1 LSRSELILWAAEYI
15 GVVAVVMLLSLSPRM
30 RQRREVKFIYPRR
43 EGLYALGG
51 FAAILA
57 IAELFY
63 SRSGGSDLLGT
74 LTLAALSALPFA
86 AFLLVRRQPI
96 RSAGWGSANLRF
108 GLMIGLA
115 LSILT
120 IFLRNRFT
128 SIIAGLPGDQIIQ
141 LLYWLGIC
149 LLEESIF
156 RGYMQPRLSAWLG
169 EIPGWV
175 LAAVLFAL
183 WRIPLWLAIGQS
195 PIALL
200 PYLGLTFIQ
209 GLVVGYIQR
218 KSGSVLAPALYRGVS
233 TWISLLH

>member
-1 LSRSELILWAAEYI
+1 LIYLAAEYL
-15 GVVAVVMLLSLSPRM
+15 GVIAVVMLLGLSPRT
-30 RQRREVKFIYPRR
+30 RARHEVKFVYPRR

-57 IAELFY
+57 IAVLFY
-63 SRSGGSDLLGT
+63 SRSGGSDLRAS
-74 LTLAALSALPFA
+74 LTLAALSVLPFA
-86 AFLLVRRQPI
+86 AFLFVRRQPL
-96 RSAGWGSANLRF
+96 RSAGWGSANLR
-108 GLMIGLA
+108 IGLIIGVA

-128 SIIAGLPGDQIIQ
+128 SIVAGLPGDQIIQ

-156 RGYMQPRLSAWLG
+156 RGYMQPRLSSWLG

-175 LAAVLFAL
+175 LAAALFAL
-183 WRIPLWLAIGQS
+183 WRVPLWLAIGETPHS
-195 PIALL
+195 LL
-200 PYLGLTFIQ
+200 PVLGLTFVQ

-218 KSGSVLAPALYRGVS
+218 KSGSVLAPGLYRAVS
-233 TWISLLH
+233 TWISLLP